1 MKASDDAHIVVKR
14 EVCIMFVVV
23 GSCFL
28 VAVCGGGLSIKVEEN
43 EELLN
48 YYHHH
53 AAGLFILV

>member
-1 MKASDDAHIVVKR
+1 
-14 EVCIMFVVV
+14 MFAVV
-23 GSCFL
+23 GSCLL